1 MLAQPKLKSFL
12 ERVGLVVVVALV
24 AVIVPL
30 ADQEQPAAAATC
42 ERGYIDGLVPLTDLG
57 SGTYQGQMGGLYP
70 GGSNS
75 LPAAHATLGLSL
87 AAAVEPLSSV
97 GLPSPGGKIGLVS
110 IGVSNT
116 SGEFRELIV
125 TPDPA
130 RAETVQLVNGAQS
143 GEAVSDWVAPHA
155 GAWSVLAER
164 VAEAGLTTH
173 QVQVAWVKLPERNP
187 SLDFPL
193 DAEQYVDDLSQVLRN
208 LHDAY
213 PNLRIAYL
221 SSRIYGGYGESLSPE
236 PFAYQHGFGV
246 KWTIE
251 AQIAGA
257 DLNADPQ
264 KGPTESPWLA
274 WGPYLWANGVGPD
287 SSQGGIPGRSDG
299 LEWLCEDFRDDGIHP
314 SDIGAAKVADMLR
327 EFFQTEPTACQWYL
341 ADPSACGVP
350 PAEDD
355 TASFLD
361 IGDSPFADDIE
372 WLRQMGITNGCNSA
386 GTLFCPDGLVT
397 RGQMAA
403 FLTRALGLPAGP
415 DVFVDDDGH
424 LFEADIQALARAGI
438 TLGCGPGV
446 FCPDGLV
453 TRGQMA
459 AFLTRALGLPAGPDV
474 FVDDDG
480 HLFEADIQALARAGI
495 TLGCG
500 PGVFCPDGLVTR
512 GQMAAFLH
520 RSSNFIQG

>member
-264 KGPTESPWLA
+264 GTHRVPWLA

-314 SDIGAAKVADMLR
+314 SAI
-327 EFFQTEPTACQWYL
+327 
-341 ADPSACGVP
+341 SVP
-350 PAEDD
+350 PRWPTCSVLSSRPSRPHASGIWRIRPH
-355 TASFLD
+355 AGAPRRGRHPSFLD

-372 WLRQMGITNGCNSA
+372 WLRQMGITR
-386 GTLFCPDGLVT
+386 L
-397 RGQMAA
+397 
-403 FLTRALGLPAGP
+403 
-415 DVFVDDDGH
+415 
-424 LFEADIQALARAGI
+424 
-438 TLGCGPGV
+438 
-446 FCPDGLV
+446 
-453 TRGQMA
+453 
-459 AFLTRALGLPAGPDV
+459 
-474 FVDDDG
+474 
-480 HLFEADIQALARAGI
+480 
-495 TLGCG
+495 
-500 PGVFCPDGLVTR
+500 
-512 GQMAAFLH
+512 
-520 RSSNFIQG
+520 